1 MVQQLSYTKPFLT
14 RQLRFSKQLTC
25 RFTGPCCMK
34 EKENYT
40 IPTLIKEKE
49 PSTVKPPRKEKK
61 KSMGIR
67 RAADLA

>member
-1 MVQQLSYTKPFLT
+1 
-14 RQLRFSKQLTC
+14 
-25 RFTGPCCMK
+25 MK

-49 PSTVKPPRKEKK
+49 PSTVKPPRKEKE